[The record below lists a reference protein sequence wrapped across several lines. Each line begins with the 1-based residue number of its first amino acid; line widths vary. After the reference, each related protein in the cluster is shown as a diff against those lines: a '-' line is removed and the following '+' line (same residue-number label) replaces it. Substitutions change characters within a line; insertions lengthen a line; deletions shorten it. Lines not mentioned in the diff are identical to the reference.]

1 MTSRVDEILRLGEIS
16 IEARFTNS
24 SNTTRLVEVTLE
36 GEAIKAVHKPESGER
51 PLWDFPGG
59 LWRRE
64 VAARVVSDVL
74 GLGMVPPTVAR
85 EDGPLGPGSLQLYVN
100 EDPEQHYFTLR
111 EDLGTHERFRQL
123 AAFDAV
129 TNNSDRKS
137 GHVLLADGELWAIDH
152 GLCFHVEDKLRT
164 VIWDFAGDPLSET
177 SARALVGLVD
187 DPPGELL
194 DLLSRSEVEALR
206 WRAGSLVE
214 SGVLPEP
221 DEDAPWPPYPWPL
234 I

>member
-1 MTSRVDEILRLGEIS
+1 MTSRIDEILRVGEIS

-24 SNTTRLVEVTLE
+24 SNTTLLVEVTLD
-36 GEAIKAVHKPESGER
+36 GESIKAVHKPESGER

-64 VAARVVSDVL
+64 VAARVVSDAL
-74 GLGMVPPTVAR
+74 GLGMVPPTVGR

-111 EDLGTHERFRQL
+111 EDPATHEAFRRL

-137 GHVLLADGELWAIDH
+137 GHVLLADAELWAIDH
-152 GLCFHVEDKLRT
+152 GLCFHEEDKLRT
-164 VIWDFAGDPLSET
+164 VIWDFAGDRLSEET
-177 SARALVGLVD
+177 ARGLVRLVD
-187 DPPGELL
+187 EPPDELNE
-194 DLLSRSEVEALR
+194 LLSRTEIEAMR
-206 WRAGSLVE
+206 WRAGALVE
-214 SGVLPEP
+214 AGMLPEP

-234 I
+234 V